1 MGNCQCSVECN
12 ETPWF
17 LKSLLEKARRKDIMM
32 DTSSTTSSTN
42 ASQDDDAIDC
52 TIHETPIHE
61 RPNMRYVFSYHF
73 TTGEP
78 IIVNDGPKG
87 HRYIFPDLQGTFKG
101 GPDYED
107 FHGTIYGPS
116 SDFASVHSDK
126 SGVTLDINMVL
137 RTHDGIVF
145 VGKALGRSARDKKD
159 PMTANFT
166 SAFTFEA
173 GHKKLKHLN
182 NMVAIGHGKKVGN
195 RIQIDYYVLK
205 D

>member
-1 MGNCQCSVECN
+1 MGNYQCRVNCN

-17 LKSLLEKARRKDIMM
+17 LKPLVEKAKRKDIM
-32 DTSSTTSSTN
+32 DPTTGSSSES
-42 ASQDDDAIDC
+42 AAQDDATIDC
-52 TIHETPIHE
+52 TINETPMHA
-61 RPNMRYVFSYHF
+61 RPNTRYLFSSHF

-78 IIVNDGPKG
+78 IIVTDGPKG
-87 HRYIFPDLQGTFKG
+87 HRYIYPDMNGTFKG
-101 GPDYED
+101 GPDYKD

-145 VGKALGRSARDKKD
+145 VAKALGRSARDKND
-159 PMTANFT
+159 PMKANFT
-166 SAFTFEA
+166 SAITFEA
-173 GHKKLKHLN
+173 GDKNLKFLN
-182 NMVAIGHGKKVGN
+182 NMLAIGHGKKVGN
-195 RIQIDYYVLK
+195 RIQIDYYILE